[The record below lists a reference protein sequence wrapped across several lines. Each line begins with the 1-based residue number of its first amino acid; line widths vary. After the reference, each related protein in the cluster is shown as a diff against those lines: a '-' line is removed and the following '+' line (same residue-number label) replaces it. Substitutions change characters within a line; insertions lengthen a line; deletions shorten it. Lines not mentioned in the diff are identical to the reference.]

1 MGETQG
7 DSADT
12 AVTSDGTNA
21 SLTVSDGRTVVS
33 VLAEASG
40 GPTTVTV
47 EVSNDGTNWFE
58 RTAVF
63 GSDVSDGSA
72 EAESFRTGC
81 NHIRARGDANVARVE
96 LGTKGT

>member
-7 DSADT
+7 DSASA
-12 AVTSDGTNA
+12 AVTDTSNA

-47 EVSNDGTNWFE
+47 EVSNDGTNWYE
-58 RTAVF
+58 RTSVF
-63 GSDVSDGSA
+63 ASDVSDGNA

-81 NHIRARGDANVARVE
+81 NYIRARGDANVARVE